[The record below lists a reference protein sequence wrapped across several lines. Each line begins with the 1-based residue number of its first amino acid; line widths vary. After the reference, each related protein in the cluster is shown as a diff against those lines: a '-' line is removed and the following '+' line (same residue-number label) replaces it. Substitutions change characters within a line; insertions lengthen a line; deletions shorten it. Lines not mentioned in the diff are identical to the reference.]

1 MHDWA
6 RQAPV
11 HGFLGALPCCLSR
24 RYTGDS
30 APACWRGLKSPFF
43 MRRDPMHDWARGR
56 YLSRLACVLRG
67 GCPIEWRGLPCP
79 WCCRCPC
86 LPRCVRQQSLPSVSF
101 SKHSSTCLLSVVQ
114 SLPFLV
120 WLEAVLPSERF
131 SRHSLPLYFRR
142 AAVLALATSA
152 GAFCALPALV
162 GSSPCT

>member
-6 RQAPV
+6 RRAPV
-11 HGFLGALPCCLSR
+11 HGFLGALPWCR
-24 RYTGDS
+24 RRLYTGDS

-67 GCPIEWRGLPCP
+67 GCPIEWRGLPWP

-86 LPRCVRQQSLPSVSF
+86 LPRCVRQQSL
-101 SKHSSTCLLSVVQ
+101 HSSTCLLSVVQ

-120 WLEAVLPSERF
+120 WLEAVL
-131 SRHSLPLYFRR
+131 YFRR
-142 AAVLALATSA
+142 AAVLALCRVG
-152 GAFCALPALV
+152 GALCALPALV